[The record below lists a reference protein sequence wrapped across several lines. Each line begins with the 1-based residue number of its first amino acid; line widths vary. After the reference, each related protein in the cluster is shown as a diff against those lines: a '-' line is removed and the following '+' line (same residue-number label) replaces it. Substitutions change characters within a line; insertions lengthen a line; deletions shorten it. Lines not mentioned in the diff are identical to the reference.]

1 MPISLPPIEAAIIGT
16 GAQGFWDTFQSF
28 KVGNVEQFTPTWN
41 WSAFFLGGFWYL
53 YRKVYFWAGIAI
65 GLSILSLIP
74 YIGVAIGPVTLI
86 VNSVVANYLYY
97 LHVKEQAQKVRNA
110 AVDENEALQIAQHIG
125 GVNIWA
131 IWVFAGYMVVVLVAI
146 IISVVLQNR

>member
-1 MPISLPPIEAAIIGT
+1 
-16 GAQGFWDTFQSF
+16 
-28 KVGNVEQFTPTWN
+28 
-41 WSAFFLGGFWYL
+41 
-53 YRKVYFWAGIAI
+53 
-65 GLSILSLIP
+65 
-74 YIGVAIGPVTLI
+74 VTLI

-131 IWVFAGYMVVVLVAI
+131 IWVFAGHMVIVLVAI
-146 IISVVLQNR
+146 IISVVLQNRYSSFQMRKTS